1 MSFPRG
7 VSFPQ
12 EIRAVVFDMDG
23 LLLDTETVY
32 QAAMIEAGQA
42 FGIDFTAETYRS
54 MVGKTKPECM
64 IMLRGLY
71 GADFPAEAYFKRTW
85 ADVEII
91 LEAEVRLKTGVM
103 EILDYLDA
111 RGVPRAIATS
121 NSREAVERYL
131 GRFDLLKRFHA
142 VVANAD
148 VTRHKPYP
156 DPYLE
161 AARRLN
167 VHPTLCLALEDSHPG
182 VRAAHAAGMMTIMV
196 PDILDPN
203 EEMHE
208 KCVHIAES
216 LHEVLGLL
224 KAAA

>member
-7 VSFPQ
+7 APFPQ

-42 FGIDFTAETYRS
+42 FGIDFTAATYRS
-54 MVGKTKPECM
+54 MVGKTTPECAV
-64 IMLRGLY
+64 MLRELHGSS
-71 GADFPAEAYFKRTW
+71 FPVEDYFARVW
-85 ADVEII
+85 SDVEII
-91 LEAEVRLKTGVM
+91 LAAEVRLKTGVM

-111 RGVPRAIATS
+111 LGIPRAIATS

-148 VTRHKPYP
+148 VARHKPHP

-167 VHPTLCLALEDSHPG
+167 VDPTMCLALEDSHPG

-203 EEMHE
+203 EEME
-208 KCVHIAES
+208 DKCVHIAES
-216 LHEVLGLL
+216 LHVVLGLL

>member
-1 MSFPRG
+1 VSFPRA
-7 VSFPQ
+7 VQ
-12 EIRAVVFDMDG
+12 AVVFDMDG

-32 QAAMIEAGQA
+32 EAAMIEAGRA
-42 FGIDFTAETYRS
+42 FDVDFTAATYRS
-54 MVGKTKPECM
+54 MVGKTNPECAV
-64 IMLRGLY
+64 MLRDLY
-71 GADFPAEAYFKRTW
+71 GQAFPVEDYFKRTW
-85 ADVEII
+85 ADVELI

-111 RGVPRAIATS
+111 LGLPRAIATS
-121 NSREAVERYL
+121 NSRQAAERYL
-131 GRFDLLKRFHA
+131 GRFDLFKRFHA
-142 VVANAD
+142 VVAHAD
-148 VTRHKPYP
+148 VTRHKPHP

-182 VRAAHAAGMMTIMV
+182 VRAAHAAGMMTVMV

-208 KCVHIAES
+208 KCVHVADS
-216 LHEVLGLL
+216 LHVVMDLL

>member
-7 VSFPQ
+7 VQ
-12 EIRAVVFDMDG
+12 AVVFDMDG

-42 FGIDFTAETYRS
+42 FGVDFTAATYRS
-54 MVGKTKPECM
+54 MVGKTNLECAV
-64 IMLRGLY
+64 MLRELY
-71 GADFPAEAYFKRTW
+71 GESFPVDDYFARTW
-85 ADVEII
+85 SDVEII

-111 RGVPRAIATS
+111 VGVPRAIATS
-121 NSREAVERYL
+121 NSRQAVDRYL
-131 GRFDLLKRFHA
+131 GRFDLVKRFHA

-148 VTRHKPYP
+148 VTRHKPHP

-167 VHPTLCLALEDSHPG
+167 VDPTLCLALEDSHPG
-182 VRAAHAAGMMTIMV
+182 VRAAHAAGMMTVMV

-203 EEMHE
+203 EEMHD

-216 LHEVLGLL
+216 LHVVLGLL

>member
-1 MSFPRG
+1 VTFPRG
-7 VSFPQ
+7 VQ
-12 EIRAVVFDMDG
+12 AVVFDMDG

-32 QAAMIEAGQA
+32 QAAMIEAGGA
-42 FGIDFTAETYRS
+42 YGIDFTAATYRM
-54 MVGKTKPECM
+54 MVGKTNPECAV
-64 IMLRGLY
+64 MLRDLHGP
-71 GADFPAEAYFKRTW
+71 DFPVEAYFTRVW
-85 ADVEII
+85 GDVEIL

-111 RGVPRAIATS
+111 LGVPRAIATS
-121 NSREAVERYL
+121 NSRQSVDRYL
-131 GRFDLLKRFHA
+131 GRFDLVRRFHA
-142 VVANAD
+142 VVTNTD
-148 VTRHKPYP
+148 VVRHKPHP

-203 EEMHE
+203 EEMHD
-208 KCVHIAES
+208 KCVHIADS
-216 LHEVLGLL
+216 LHVVLGLL
-224 KAAA
+224 KAAV

>member
-1 MSFPRG
+1 MTFPRG
-7 VSFPQ
+7 VQ
-12 EIRAVVFDMDG
+12 AVVFDMDG

-42 FGIDFTAETYRS
+42 FDIDFTAATYRS
-54 MVGKTKPECM
+54 MVGKTNPECAV
-64 IMLRGLY
+64 MLRELHGET
-71 GADFPAEAYFKRTW
+71 FPVEDYFARVW
-85 ADVEII
+85 SDVEIL

-111 RGVPRAIATS
+111 LGLPRAIATS
-121 NSREAVERYL
+121 NSRQAVDRYL
-131 GRFDLLKRFHA
+131 GRFDLVRRFHA

-148 VTRHKPYP
+148 VTRHKPHP

-203 EEMHE
+203 EEMHD
-208 KCVHIAES
+208 KCVHVADS
-216 LHEVLGLL
+216 LHVVLGLL

>member
-7 VSFPQ
+7 VQ
-12 EIRAVVFDMDG
+12 AVVFDMDG

-32 QAAMIEAGQA
+32 QAAMVEAGQA
-42 FGIDFTAETYRS
+42 FGIDFTPAIYQS
-54 MVGKTKPECM
+54 MVGKTNPECAV
-64 IMLRGLY
+64 MLRGLY
-71 GADFPAEAYFKRTW
+71 GDDFPVEAYFKRTW
-85 ADVEII
+85 TDVELI

-111 RGVPRAIATS
+111 LGVPRAIATS

-131 GRFDLLKRFHA
+131 GRFDLVKRFHA

-148 VTRHKPYP
+148 VVRHKPHP

-203 EEMHE
+203 EEMHD
-208 KCVHIAES
+208 KCVHVAES
-216 LHEVLGLL
+216 LHVVMDLL

>member
-1 MSFPRG
+1 MTFPRG
-7 VSFPQ
+7 VPFPQ

-32 QAAMIEAGQA
+32 QAAMVEAGQA
-42 FGIDFTAETYRS
+42 FGVDFTAATYAS
-54 MVGKTKPECM
+54 MVGKTNPECAV
-64 IMLRGLY
+64 MLRELY
-71 GADFPAEAYFKRTW
+71 GPSFPVEAYFARTW
-85 ADVEII
+85 SDVEVL
-91 LEAEVRLKTGVM
+91 LEAEIRLKTGVM

-111 RGVPRAIATS
+111 LGLPRAIATS
-121 NSREAVERYL
+121 NSRQAVDRYL
-131 GRFDLLKRFHA
+131 GRFDLVKRFHA

-148 VTRHKPYP
+148 VTRHKPHP

-167 VHPTLCLALEDSHPG
+167 VDPTLCLALEDSHPG

-203 EEMHE
+203 EEMHD
-208 KCVHIAES
+208 KCVHVAAS
-216 LHEVLGLL
+216 LHVVMDLL

>member
-1 MSFPRG
+1 VSFPRG

-42 FGIDFTAETYRS
+42 FGIDFTAATYRS
-54 MVGKTKPECM
+54 MVGKTNPECAV
-64 IMLRGLY
+64 MLREMHGP
-71 GADFPAEAYFKRTW
+71 DFPAEAYFKRVW
-85 ADVEII
+85 SDVEII

-111 RGVPRAIATS
+111 LGVPRAIATS
-121 NSREAVERYL
+121 NSRGAVERYL

-142 VVANAD
+142 VVAHDD
-148 VTRHKPYP
+148 VTRHKPHP

-167 VHPTLCLALEDSHPG
+167 VHPTMCLALEDSHPG

-203 EEMHE
+203 EEMQD
-208 KCVHIAES
+208 KCVHIADS
-216 LHEVLGLL
+216 LHAVMDLL

>member
-1 MSFPRG
+1 MTFPRV

-42 FGIDFTAETYRS
+42 FGVDFTAATYRS
-54 MVGKTKPECM
+54 MVGKTNPECGV
-64 IMLRGLY
+64 MLRELY
-71 GADFPAEAYFKRTW
+71 GASFPVEDYFARTW
-85 ADVEII
+85 ADVEAI

-111 RGVPRAIATS
+111 LGVPRAIATS
-121 NSREAVERYL
+121 NSRQAVDRYL
-131 GRFDLLKRFHA
+131 GRFDLVKRFHA

-148 VTRHKPYP
+148 VTRHKPHP

-196 PDILDPN
+196 PDILDPT
-203 EEMHE
+203 EEIAE
-208 KCVHIAES
+208 KCVHVAES
-216 LHEVLGLL
+216 LHVVMDLL

>member
-7 VSFPQ
+7 VQ
-12 EIRAVVFDMDG
+12 AVVFDMDG

-42 FGIDFTAETYRS
+42 FDVDFTAATYRS
-54 MVGKTKPECM
+54 MVGKTNPECAE
-64 IMLRGLY
+64 MLRELY
-71 GADFPAEAYFKRTW
+71 GASFPVEDYFARTW
-85 ADVEII
+85 SDVEII

-111 RGVPRAIATS
+111 LAVPRAIATS
-121 NSREAVERYL
+121 NSRQAVDRYL
-131 GRFDLLKRFHA
+131 GRFDLVKRFHA

-148 VTRHKPYP
+148 VTRHKPHP

-167 VHPTLCLALEDSHPG
+167 VDPALCLALEDSHPG
-182 VRAAHAAGMMTIMV
+182 VRAAHAAGMMTVMV

-203 EEMHE
+203 EEMHD
-208 KCVHIAES
+208 KCIHIAES
-216 LHEVLGLL
+216 LHVVLGLL
-224 KAAA
+224 KATV

>member
-1 MSFPRG
+1 VSFPRG
-7 VSFPQ
+7 VQ
-12 EIRAVVFDMDG
+12 AVVFDMDG

-32 QAAMIEAGQA
+32 QAAMIEAGRA
-42 FGIDFTAETYRS
+42 FGVDFTAATYRS
-54 MVGKTKPECM
+54 MVGKTNPECAG
-64 IMLRGLY
+64 MLRDLY
-71 GADFPAEAYFKRTW
+71 GQAFPVEDYFKRTW
-85 ADVEII
+85 ADVEMI

-111 RGVPRAIATS
+111 LGLPRAIATS
-121 NSREAVERYL
+121 NSRQAAERYL
-131 GRFDLLKRFHA
+131 GRFDLFKRFHV
-142 VVANAD
+142 VVAHAD
-148 VTRHKPYP
+148 VTRHKPHP

-182 VRAAHAAGMMTIMV
+182 VRAAHAAGMMTVMV

-203 EEMHE
+203 DEMHE
-208 KCVHIAES
+208 KCIHVADS
-216 LHEVLGLL
+216 LHVVMDLL

>member
-1 MSFPRG
+1 MTFPRG
-7 VSFPQ
+7 VQ
-12 EIRAVVFDMDG
+12 AVVFDMDG

-42 FGIDFTAETYRS
+42 FDIDFTAATYRS
-54 MVGKTKPECM
+54 MVGKTNPECAV
-64 IMLRGLY
+64 MLRELHGET
-71 GADFPAEAYFKRTW
+71 FPVEDYFARVW
-85 ADVEII
+85 SDVEIL

-111 RGVPRAIATS
+111 LGLPRAIATS
-121 NSREAVERYL
+121 NSRQAVDRYL
-131 GRFDLLKRFHA
+131 GRFDLVRRFHA
-142 VVANAD
+142 VVANGD
-148 VTRHKPYP
+148 VTRHKPHP

-203 EEMHE
+203 EEMHD
-208 KCVHIAES
+208 KCVHVADS
-216 LHEVLGLL
+216 LHVVLGLL

>member
-7 VSFPQ
+7 VQ
-12 EIRAVVFDMDG
+12 AVVFDMDG

-32 QAAMIEAGQA
+32 QAAMIEAGRA
-42 FGIDFTAETYRS
+42 FGVDFTAATYRS
-54 MVGKTKPECM
+54 MVGKTNPECAG
-64 IMLRGLY
+64 MLRDLY
-71 GADFPAEAYFKRTW
+71 GQAFPVEDYFKRTW
-85 ADVEII
+85 ADVEMI

-111 RGVPRAIATS
+111 LGLPRAIATS
-121 NSREAVERYL
+121 NSRQAAERYL
-131 GRFDLLKRFHA
+131 GRFDLFKRFHA
-142 VVANAD
+142 VVAHAD
-148 VTRHKPYP
+148 VTRHKPHP

-182 VRAAHAAGMMTIMV
+182 VRAAHAAGMMTVMV

-203 EEMHE
+203 DEMHE
-208 KCVHIAES
+208 KCIHVADS
-216 LHEVLGLL
+216 LHVVMDLL

>member
-1 MSFPRG
+1 LTFPRG
-7 VSFPQ
+7 VQ
-12 EIRAVVFDMDG
+12 AVVFDMDG

-42 FGIDFTAETYRS
+42 FGVDFTAATYAS
-54 MVGKTKPECM
+54 MVGKTNPECGV
-64 IMLRGLY
+64 MLRELY
-71 GADFPAEAYFKRTW
+71 GASFPVEDYFARTW
-85 ADVEII
+85 SDVEIL

-111 RGVPRAIATS
+111 LAIPRAIATS
-121 NSREAVERYL
+121 NSRQAVDRYL
-131 GRFDLLKRFHA
+131 GRFDLVRRFHA

-148 VTRHKPYP
+148 VARHKPHP

-196 PDILDPN
+196 PDILDPT
-203 EEMHE
+203 EEMHD
-208 KCVHIAES
+208 KCVHVAHS
-216 LHEVLGLL
+216 LHVVLDLL
-224 KAAA
+224 KTAAA

>member
-1 MSFPRG
+1 MTFPRG
-7 VSFPQ
+7 VQ
-12 EIRAVVFDMDG
+12 AVVFDMDG

-32 QAAMIEAGQA
+32 QAAMIEAGGA
-42 FGIDFTAETYRS
+42 YGIDFTAATYQT
-54 MVGKTKPECM
+54 MVGKTNPECAVL
-64 IMLRGLY
+64 LRDLHGP
-71 GADFPAEAYFKRTW
+71 DFPVEAYFKRVW
-85 ADVEII
+85 SDVELL

-111 RGVPRAIATS
+111 LGVPRAIATS

-131 GRFDLLKRFHA
+131 GRFDLVKRFHA

-148 VTRHKPYP
+148 VTRHKPHP

-167 VHPTLCLALEDSHPG
+167 VHPTLCVALEDSHPG

-196 PDILDPN
+196 PDILDPT
-203 EEMHE
+203 EEMHD
-208 KCVHIAES
+208 KCVHIAHS
-216 LHEVLGLL
+216 LHAVLDLL

>member
-7 VSFPQ
+7 VQ
-12 EIRAVVFDMDG
+12 AVVFDMDG

-42 FGIDFTAETYRS
+42 FGVDFTAATYAK
-54 MVGKTKPECM
+54 MVGKTNPECGV
-64 IMLRGLY
+64 MLQELY
-71 GADFPAEAYFKRTW
+71 GPNFPVEAYFQRTW
-85 ADVEII
+85 ADVEAL

-111 RGVPRAIATS
+111 LAIPRAIATS
-121 NSREAVERYL
+121 NSRQSVDRYL
-131 GRFDLLKRFHA
+131 GRFDLVRRFHA

-148 VTRHKPYP
+148 VTRHKPHP

-167 VHPTLCLALEDSHPG
+167 VHPALCLALEDSHPG
-182 VRAAHAAGMMTIMV
+182 VRAAHAAGMMTVMV
-196 PDILDPN
+196 PDILDPT
-203 EEMHE
+203 EEIE
-208 KCVHIAES
+208 AKCVHIAQS
-216 LHEVLGLL
+216 LHVVLDLL

>member
-7 VSFPQ
+7 VQ
-12 EIRAVVFDMDG
+12 AVVFDMDG

-32 QAAMIEAGQA
+32 QAAMIEAGRA
-42 FGIDFTAETYRS
+42 FGVDFTAATYRS
-54 MVGKTKPECM
+54 MVGKTNPECAG
-64 IMLRGLY
+64 MLRDLY
-71 GADFPAEAYFKRTW
+71 GQAFPVEDYFKRTW
-85 ADVEII
+85 ADVEMI

-111 RGVPRAIATS
+111 LGLPRAIATS
-121 NSREAVERYL
+121 NSRQAAERYL
-131 GRFDLLKRFHA
+131 GRFDLFKRFHA
-142 VVANAD
+142 VVAHAD
-148 VTRHKPYP
+148 VTRHKPHP

-182 VRAAHAAGMMTIMV
+182 VRAAHAAGMMTVMV

-203 EEMHE
+203 DEMHE
-208 KCVHIAES
+208 KCVHVADS
-216 LHEVLGLL
+216 LHVVMDLL

>member
-1 MSFPRG
+1 VTFPRG
-7 VSFPQ
+7 VQ
-12 EIRAVVFDMDG
+12 AVVFDMDG

-42 FGIDFTAETYRS
+42 FGIDFTAATYAS
-54 MVGKTKPECM
+54 MVGKTNPECAV
-64 IMLRGLY
+64 MLRELY
-71 GADFPAEAYFKRTW
+71 GASFPVEDYFARTW
-85 ADVEII
+85 NDVEIL

-111 RGVPRAIATS
+111 LGVPRAIATS
-121 NSREAVERYL
+121 NSRQSVDRYL
-131 GRFDLLKRFHA
+131 GRFDLVRRFHA

-148 VTRHKPYP
+148 VARHKPHP

-203 EEMHE
+203 EEMQD
-208 KCVHIAES
+208 KCVHIAHS
-216 LHEVLGLL
+216 LHVVLDLL
-224 KAAA
+224 KAAAD

>member
-1 MSFPRG
+1 MTFPRG
-7 VSFPQ
+7 VQ
-12 EIRAVVFDMDG
+12 AVVFDMDG

-42 FGIDFTAETYRS
+42 FGVDFTAATYCT
-54 MVGKTKPECM
+54 MVGKTNPECAV
-64 IMLRGLY
+64 MLRDLY
-71 GADFPAEAYFKRTW
+71 GPDFPVEAYFKRTW
-85 ADVEII
+85 SDVELL

-111 RGVPRAIATS
+111 LGVPRAIATS
-121 NSREAVERYL
+121 NSRESVERYL
-131 GRFDLLKRFHA
+131 GRFDLVKRFHA

-148 VTRHKPYP
+148 VTRHKPHP

-167 VHPTLCLALEDSHPG
+167 MHPTLCLALEDSHPG

-203 EEMHE
+203 EEMQD
-208 KCVHIAES
+208 KCIHIAQS
-216 LHEVLGLL
+216 LHDVLELL

>member
-1 MSFPRG
+1 VTFPRG
-7 VSFPQ
+7 VQ
-12 EIRAVVFDMDG
+12 AVVFDMDG

-42 FGIDFTAETYRS
+42 FGVDFTAATYRS
-54 MVGKTKPECM
+54 MVGKTNPECGV
-64 IMLRGLY
+64 MLRELY
-71 GADFPAEAYFKRTW
+71 GASFPVEDYFARTW
-85 ADVEII
+85 SDVEII

-111 RGVPRAIATS
+111 VGVPRAIATS
-121 NSREAVERYL
+121 NSRQAVDRYL
-131 GRFDLLKRFHA
+131 GRFDLVQRFHA

-148 VTRHKPYP
+148 VTRHKPHP

-167 VHPTLCLALEDSHPG
+167 VDPTLCLALEDSHPG
-182 VRAAHAAGMMTIMV
+182 VRAAHAAGMMTVMV

-203 EEMHE
+203 EEMHD

-216 LHEVLGLL
+216 LHVVLELL
-224 KAAA
+224 KAA

>member
-1 MSFPRG
+1 VTFPRG
-7 VSFPQ
+7 VQ
-12 EIRAVVFDMDG
+12 AVVFDMDG

-42 FGIDFTAETYRS
+42 FGVDFTAATYCT
-54 MVGKTKPECM
+54 MVGKTNPECAV
-64 IMLRGLY
+64 MLRELY
-71 GADFPAEAYFKRTW
+71 GPDFPVEAYFKRTW
-85 ADVEII
+85 SDVELL

-111 RGVPRAIATS
+111 LGVPRAIATS
-121 NSREAVERYL
+121 NSRESVERYL
-131 GRFDLLKRFHA
+131 GRFDLVKRFHA

-148 VTRHKPYP
+148 VTRHKPHP

-167 VHPTLCLALEDSHPG
+167 THPTLCLALEDSHPG

-203 EEMHE
+203 EEMHD
-208 KCVHIAES
+208 KCIHIARS
-216 LHEVLGLL
+216 LHDVLGLL

>member
-1 MSFPRG
+1 VTFPRG
-7 VSFPQ
+7 VQ
-12 EIRAVVFDMDG
+12 AVVFDMDG

-42 FGIDFTAETYRS
+42 FGIAFTAATYRT
-54 MVGKTKPECM
+54 MVGKTNPECAV
-64 IMLRGLY
+64 MLREFHGP
-71 GADFPAEAYFKRTW
+71 DFPVEAYFKRVW
-85 ADVEII
+85 SDVEVL

-111 RGVPRAIATS
+111 LGVPCAIATS

-131 GRFDLLKRFHA
+131 GRFDLVKRFRA

-148 VTRHKPYP
+148 VTRHKPHP

-203 EEMHE
+203 EEMHD
-208 KCVHIAES
+208 KCVHVAES
-216 LHEVLGLL
+216 LHDVLRLL
-224 KAAA
+224 KAAG

>member
-1 MSFPRG
+1 MTFPRR
-7 VSFPQ
+7 VQ
-12 EIRAVVFDMDG
+12 AVVFDMDG

-42 FGIDFTAETYRS
+42 FGIDFSAATYQS
-54 MVGKTKPECM
+54 MVGKTNPECAR
-64 IMLRGLY
+64 MLRDLY
-71 GADFPAEAYFKRTW
+71 GPDFPVEAYFKRTW
-85 ADVEII
+85 GDVEIL

-111 RGVPRAIATS
+111 LGLPRAIATS
-121 NSREAVERYL
+121 NSRESVERYL
-131 GRFDLLKRFHA
+131 GRFDLVKRFHA

-148 VTRHKPYP
+148 VQRHKPHP

-161 AARRLN
+161 AARRLG
-167 VHPTLCLALEDSHPG
+167 VDPTLCLALEDSHPG

-203 EEMHE
+203 DEMHD
-208 KCVHIAES
+208 KCVHVAES
-216 LHEVLGLL
+216 LHVVLELL
-224 KAAA
+224 KATA

>member
-1 MSFPRG
+1 MSFPRS
-7 VSFPQ
+7 VQ
-12 EIRAVVFDMDG
+12 AVVFDMDG

-32 QAAMIEAGQA
+32 EAAMIEAGRA
-42 FGIDFTAETYRS
+42 FDVDFTAATYRS
-54 MVGKTKPECM
+54 MVGKTNPECAV
-64 IMLRGLY
+64 MLRDLY
-71 GADFPAEAYFKRTW
+71 GQAFPVEDYFKRTW
-85 ADVEII
+85 ADVEMI

-111 RGVPRAIATS
+111 LGLPRAIATS
-121 NSREAVERYL
+121 NSRQAAERYL
-131 GRFDLLKRFHA
+131 GRFDLFKRFHA
-142 VVANAD
+142 VVAHAD
-148 VTRHKPYP
+148 VTRHKPHP

-182 VRAAHAAGMMTIMV
+182 VRAAHAAGMMTVMV

-208 KCVHIAES
+208 KCVHVADS
-216 LHEVLGLL
+216 LHVVMDLL

>member
-7 VSFPQ
+7 IQ
-12 EIRAVVFDMDG
+12 AVVFDMDG

-32 QAAMIEAGQA
+32 QAAMIEAGQL
-42 FGIDFTAETYRS
+42 FSVDFTAATYRA
-54 MVGKTKPECM
+54 MVGKTNPESAV
-64 IMLRGLY
+64 MLRELY
-71 GADFPAEAYFKRTW
+71 GESFPVEDYFARVW
-85 ADVEII
+85 SDVEII

-111 RGVPRAIATS
+111 LGIPRAIATS
-121 NSREAVERYL
+121 NSRQAVDRYL

-142 VVANAD
+142 VVAHTD
-148 VTRHKPYP
+148 VTRHKPHP

-167 VHPTLCLALEDSHPG
+167 VHPTMCLALEDSHPG

-196 PDILDPN
+196 PDILDPT
-203 EEMHE
+203 EEMHD
-208 KCVHIAES
+208 KCVHIADS
-216 LHEVLGLL
+216 LHVVLGLL
-224 KAAA
+224 KTAA